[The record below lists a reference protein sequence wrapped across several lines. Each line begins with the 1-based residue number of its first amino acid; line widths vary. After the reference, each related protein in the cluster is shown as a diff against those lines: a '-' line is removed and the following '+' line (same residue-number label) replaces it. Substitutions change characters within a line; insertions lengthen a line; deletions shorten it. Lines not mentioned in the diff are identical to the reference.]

1 MVKLVA
7 MIANGSEMKS
17 IMTRKLDMEIYR
29 SLQLNDSLSERSEIK
44 NPNEMTNI

>member
-17 IMTRKLDMEIYR
+17 IMVRKLGMEIYR
-29 SLQLNDSLSERSEIK
+29 YLRLNAWLSERWEIK
-44 NPNEMTNI
+44 DPNEMTNI